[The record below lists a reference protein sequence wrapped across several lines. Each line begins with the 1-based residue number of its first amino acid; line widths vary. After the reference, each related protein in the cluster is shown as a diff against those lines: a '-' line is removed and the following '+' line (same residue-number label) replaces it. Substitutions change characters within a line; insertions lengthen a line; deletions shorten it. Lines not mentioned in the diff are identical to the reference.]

1 MVQPTLRW
9 NRWNTDWLKNCQ
21 IREHF
26 QESLCKIFNK
36 IKMKVNREK
45 NAKENKKGRNMKVL
59 KTSFGC
65 FFNDNAVIKHFEDVI
80 GKETKPKNIYLWI
93 YKWNTIQKSFQ
104 NLQKVFN
111 NTANKKETENWTVI
125 YEKIQ

>member
-1 MVQPTLRW
+1 
-9 NRWNTDWLKNCQ
+9 
-21 IREHF
+21 
-26 QESLCKIFNK
+26 
-36 IKMKVNREK
+36 
-45 NAKENKKGRNMKVL
+45 MKVL

-65 FFNDNAVIKHFEDVI
+65 FFNDNAVIKHVEDVI

>member
-1 MVQPTLRW
+1 
-9 NRWNTDWLKNCQ
+9 
-21 IREHF
+21 
-26 QESLCKIFNK
+26 
-36 IKMKVNREK
+36 
-45 NAKENKKGRNMKVL
+45 MKVL

-65 FFNDNAVIKHFEDVI
+65 FFNDNTVIKHFEDVI

>member
-1 MVQPTLRW
+1 
-9 NRWNTDWLKNCQ
+9 
-21 IREHF
+21 
-26 QESLCKIFNK
+26 
-36 IKMKVNREK
+36 
-45 NAKENKKGRNMKVL
+45 MKVL